1 MYYTAVT
8 PPRTAFGSPTLPLQG
23 RVEDA
28 SGERPMTINPITVEV
43 VRNAINAYADE
54 MATALCKSAY
64 NMMIYEVRDFCCGL
78 IDTQARMISQ
88 NRGGLPIFLAD
99 LGIAVKDGIER
110 YGLAGFA
117 PGDVIIMNHGLVCGQ
132 HLNNV
137 VIYAPCF
144 HEGRVVAFAA
154 SRAHWVDI
162 GGSRVGF
169 GSVETTEIYQEGLQ
183 FRSLKIYEAGKRN
196 ETLWQII
203 HDNVRF
209 ADAALGDLRAQ
220 IAACQLGN
228 RRYGELLARYGSDAV
243 AAAIAT
249 IWDNTERE
257 ARAFI
262 AKMPDGVY
270 EAESFLDNDGRTL
283 DVKLRIKVRVIIDGS
298 RMVVDFSGMN
308 DQVPGPTNSG
318 YSGGLAAARVAFKCL
333 TLPHASVNEGCFRP
347 LEITLPAGKL
357 LNARPPAALGLWSI
371 PLPTVIDTILKALA
385 PALPDRIPAAHKG
398 DMGGCSFSGF
408 RPDGRRFLLMNIFGG
423 GWGGRPREDGESASV
438 SICQGD
444 VRNAPVELQEMQYP
458 FLIERF
464 ALRQDSGGAGRHRG
478 GLGVEPHQR
487 ELRAHQGSALGAQR
501 RQARRRQRSR
511 SGAPR
516 RRRTKAPQGD
526 ERADGA
532 RRPPHL
538 PHRRRR
544 RLGRPAPARPQRD
557 RRRCCQGVR
566 VGGGGAE

>member
-1 MYYTAVT
+1 M
-8 PPRTAFGSPTLPLQG
+8 RNG
-23 RVEDA
+23 DA
-28 SGERPMTINPITVEV
+28 HPITVEV
-43 VRNAINAYADE
+43 VRSAIVAYADE
-54 MATALCKSAY
+54 MANALCKFAY

-78 IDTQARMISQ
+78 IDGEARMISQ
-88 NRGGLPIFLAD
+88 NQGGLPIFLAD
-99 LGIAVKDGIER
+99 LGIAVKDGIDR
-110 YGLAGFA
+110 YGLDGFA
-117 PGDVIIMNHGLVCGQ
+117 EGDVVIMNHSLVCGQ

-144 HEGRVVAFAA
+144 HGGKVVAFAA

-162 GGSRVGF
+162 GGSRLGF

-203 HDNVRF
+203 NDNVRF

-220 IAACQLGN
+220 IAACRLGV
-228 RRYGELLARYGSDAV
+228 RRYGELVARYGVDIV
-243 AAAIAT
+243 AQAIAA

-257 ARAFI
+257 AGAVI
-262 AKMPDGVY
+262 AKVPDGTY
-270 EAESFLDNDGRTL
+270 EAESFLDNDGRSL
-283 DVKLRIKVRVIIDGS
+283 DVKLRIKVKVVIEGS

-333 TLPHASVNEGCFRP
+333 TLPHAPVNEGCFRP
-347 LEITLPAGKL
+347 LKIILPEGKL

-371 PLPTVIDTILKALA
+371 PLPTVIDTILKSLA

-408 RPDGRRFLLMNIFGG
+408 RADGRRFLLMNIFGG

-444 VRNAPVELQEMQYP
+444 VRNAPVELQEIQYP

-464 ALRQDSGGAGRHRG
+464 ALRRDSGGAGRYRG
-478 GLGVEPHQR
+478 GLGVE
-487 ELRAHQGSALGAQR
+487 LTYRALAKTVTNVNCE
-501 RQARRRQRSR
+501 
-511 SGAPR
+511 
-516 RRRTKAPQGD
+516 RTKDPPWGLNGGMPGTVNEAVLIRCDGTEQKLLKATGVPMEPGD
-526 ERADGA
+526 
-532 RRPPHL
+532 
-538 PHRRRR
+538 
-544 RLGRPAPARPQRD
+544 RLIFRTA
-557 RRRCCQGVR
+557 
-566 VGGGGAE
+566 GGGGWGSPNLRDPRAVAADVAQGYVSADAARRDYGCDGKNAVG